1 MLKNDF
7 TILGIESTCD
17 ETSAAVLV
25 GGKKLHS
32 NVVYSQ
38 IEEHKKYHGVV
49 PELASRAHAAKI
61 AAVISQ
67 ALGKEK
73 IDCVAFANGP
83 GLPGGLMVGRVAAET
98 LAHFKQVPILGVNH
112 LEGHLFACEF
122 EDGEVKNPL
131 SFPLIAL
138 IVSGGHTELW
148 YVKGYGEYKVLGR
161 TRDDAAGEAFDKV
174 AKLLGL
180 PYPGGPQVS
189 AQALKGRRDAI
200 DFPRPLLP
208 GTWEFSFS
216 GIKTSVSYYLRDH
229 QPVNIADV
237 CASFEQAVCETLV
250 KKTMLAADT
259 YKVKHIAVGGGVAA
273 NTLLR
278 ELMQKEAQKRDI
290 QTHFVPRTMSSDNAA
305 MIALAAWKKL
315 EYAGPKGLEKKW
327 KININPNLKVKNW
340 EK

>member
-1 MLKNDF
+1 MLKKDF
-7 TILGIESTCD
+7 SILGIESTCD

-25 GGKKLHS
+25 GGKKLVS
-32 NVVYSQ
+32 NVIYSQ

-61 AAVISQ
+61 ASVIEK
-67 ALGKEK
+67 ALGKNH
-73 IDCVAFANGP
+73 IDCIAFAHGP

-98 LAHFKQVPILGVNH
+98 LAKFKQVPLLGVNH

-122 EDGEVKNPL
+122 EDGEVKNSL
-131 SFPLIAL
+131 QFPLIAL

-148 YVKGYGEYKVLGR
+148 YVKGYGNYKVLGR

-189 AQALKGRRDAI
+189 AQALKGKRDAI
-200 DFPRPLLP
+200 NFPRPLLP

-216 GIKTSVSYYLRDH
+216 GLKTSVSYYLRDH
-229 QPVNIADV
+229 KKISVADV

-250 KKTMLAADT
+250 KKTMQAAAK
-259 YKVKHIAVGGGVAA
+259 YKVQYIAVGGGVAA

-278 ELMQKEAQKRDI
+278 ELMTKAGAEKGISVR
-290 QTHFVPRTMSSDNAA
+290 FVPRNMSSDNAG
-305 MIALAAWKKL
+305 MIALAAWRKL
-315 EYAGPKGLEKKW
+315 VHAGKQALRKKW
-327 KININPNLKVKNW
+327 PIEIDPNLKVKNW
-340 EK
+340 GK

>member
-1 MLKNDF
+1 MMKKDF
-7 TILGIESTCD
+7 TVLGIESTCD

-25 GGKKLHS
+25 GGKTLVS
-32 NVVYSQ
+32 NVIYSQ

-61 AAVISQ
+61 ATVIEQ
-67 ALGKEK
+67 ALGGRE
-73 IDCVAFANGP
+73 IDCVAFAHGP

-98 LAHFKQVPILGVNH
+98 LAHFKQVPLIGVNH

-122 EDGEVKNPL
+122 EDNEVKNPL

-148 YVKGYGEYKVLGR
+148 YVKGYGQYKVLGR

-229 QPVNIADV
+229 QPIHIPDV

-250 KKTMLAADT
+250 KKTMLAADK
-259 YKVKHIAVGGGVAA
+259 YKVHHIAVGGGVAA

-278 ELMQKEAQKRDI
+278 ELMQKEAQKRNI

-315 EYAGPKGLEKKW
+315 EYAGPNALDKKW

-340 EK
+340 ER

>member
-1 MLKNDF
+1 MLKKDF
-7 TILGIESTCD
+7 AVLGIESTCD
-17 ETSAAVLV
+17 ETSAALLV
-25 GGKKLHS
+25 GGKKLVS
-32 NVVYSQ
+32 NVIYSQ

-61 AAVISQ
+61 AAVIEQ
-67 ALGKEK
+67 ALGGRD
-73 IDCVAFANGP
+73 IDCVAFAHGP

-98 LAHFKQVPILGVNH
+98 LAKFKKVPILGVNH

-131 SFPLIAL
+131 SFPLVAL

-148 YVKGYGEYKVLGR
+148 YVKGYGNYKVLGR

-189 AQALKGRRDAI
+189 AQALKGRRDAVS
-200 DFPRPLLP
+200 FPRPLLP

-216 GIKTSVSYYLRDH
+216 GIKTAVSYYLRDH
-229 QPVNIADV
+229 RDV
-237 CASFEQAVCETLV
+237 SVPDICASFETAVCETLV
-250 KKTMLAADT
+250 KKTLAAAQK

-273 NTLLR
+273 NSLLR
-278 ELMQKEAQKRDI
+278 EMMQAEGQKRGI
-290 QTHFVPRTMSSDNAA
+290 EARFVPRKMSSDNAA
-305 MIALAAWKKL
+305 MIALAAWKML
-315 EYAGPKGLEKKW
+315 ERAGENAFSKKW
-327 KININPNLKVKNW
+327 NIAVSPNLKVKNW
-340 EK
+340 GK

>member
-1 MLKNDF
+1 MKKDF
-7 TILGIESTCD
+7 AILGIESTCD
-17 ETSAAVLV
+17 ETSAALLV
-25 GGKKLHS
+25 GGKKLLS
-32 NVVYSQ
+32 NVIYSQ

-61 AAVISQ
+61 ASVIEQ
-67 ALGKEK
+67 ALGKHAL
-73 IDCVAFANGP
+73 DCVAFAHGP

-98 LAHFKQVPILGVNH
+98 LAKFKKTPILGINH

-122 EDGEVKNPL
+122 ENGEVSRPL
-131 SFPLIAL
+131 EFPLVAL

-148 YVKGYGEYKVLGR
+148 YVKGYGDYKVLGR

-189 AQALKGRRDAI
+189 AQALQGRRDAI
-200 DFPRPLLP
+200 AFPRPLLP

-216 GIKTSVSYYLRDH
+216 GIKTAVSYYLRDH
-229 QPVNIADV
+229 QQVSVPDV

-250 KKTMLAADT
+250 KKTLLAAQR
-259 YKVKHIAVGGGVAA
+259 YKVKHLAVGGGVAA
-273 NTLLR
+273 NSLLR
-278 ELMQKEAQKRDI
+278 QMLQQQGAQRGLDVR
-290 QTHFVPRTMSSDNAA
+290 FVQRGMSSDNAA
-305 MIALAAWKKL
+305 MIALAAWRRL
-315 EYAGPKGLEKKW
+315 EAAGPDGLNKKW

>member
-1 MLKNDF
+1 MKTKDF
-7 TILGIESTCD
+7 TILGIVSTCY
-17 ETSAAVLV
+17 ETSAAVLR
-25 GGKKLHS
+25 GGKYLLS

-67 ALGKEK
+67 ALGEEK

-122 EDGEVKNPL
+122 EDAEVKNPL
-131 SFPLIAL
+131 GFPLIAL

-148 YVKGYGEYKVLGR
+148 FVKGYGQYKVLGR

-180 PYPGGPQVS
+180 AYPGGPQVS

-229 QPVNIADV
+229 QPVNVPDV

-250 KKTMLAADT
+250 KKTMLAADK

-278 ELMQKEAQKRDI
+278 ELMQKEAQKRNI
-290 QTHFVPRTMSSDNAA
+290 QTHFVPLTMSSDNAA

-315 EYAGPKGLEKKW
+315 EYAGPNGLEKKCN
-327 KININPNLKVKNW
+327 ININPNMKVKNW

>member
-1 MLKNDF
+1 MSNTDF

-17 ETSAAVLV
+17 ETSAALLV
-25 GGKKLHS
+25 GGKKLWS
-32 NVVYSQ
+32 NVIYSQ

-61 AAVISQ
+61 ATVVKD
-67 ALGKEK
+67 ALGNHP
-73 IDCVAFANGP
+73 IDCVAFAHGP

-98 LAHFKQVPILGVNH
+98 LAAFYQVPLMGVNH

-148 YVKGYGEYKVLGR
+148 YVKGYGQYKVLGR

-229 QPVNIADV
+229 QQISIPDV

-250 KKTMLAADT
+250 KKTMKAVQK
-259 YKVKHIAVGGGVAA
+259 YKVKYIAVGGGVAA
-273 NTLLR
+273 NSLLR
-278 ELMQKEAQKRDI
+278 EMMSSEGKKRGVEVR
-290 QTHFVPRTMSSDNAA
+290 FVPRKMSSDNAA
-305 MIALAAWKKL
+305 MIALAAWRKWQH
-315 EYAGPKGLEKKW
+315 AGSHAATVKW
-327 KININPNLKVKNW
+327 PIAINPNLTVKNW
-340 EK
+340 GR

>member
-1 MLKNDF
+1 MTKKDF

-17 ETSAAVLV
+17 ETSAAVLR
-25 GGKKLHS
+25 GGKHLLS

-148 YVKGYGEYKVLGR
+148 YVKGYGQYKVLGR

-180 PYPGGPQVS
+180 AYPGGPQVS

-200 DFPRPLLP
+200 DFPRPMLP

-229 QPVNIADV
+229 QPVNVPDV

-250 KKTMLAADT
+250 KKTMLAADK

-278 ELMQKEAQKRDI
+278 ELMQKEAQKRNI
-290 QTHFVPRTMSSDNAA
+290 QTHFVPRNMSSDNAA

-315 EYAGPKGLEKKW
+315 EYAGQNGLGKKW
-327 KININPNLKVKNW
+327 NININPNMKVKNW

>member
-1 MLKNDF
+1 MKKDF
-7 TILGIESTCD
+7 AILGIESTCD
-17 ETSAAVLV
+17 ETSAALLV
-25 GGKKLHS
+25 GGKKLLS
-32 NVVYSQ
+32 NVIYSQ

-61 AAVISQ
+61 AAVIDQ
-67 ALGKEK
+67 ALGQHD
-73 IDCVAFANGP
+73 IDCVAFAHGP
-83 GLPGGLMVGRVAAET
+83 GLPGGLMVGRVAAQT
-98 LAHFKQVPILGVNH
+98 LAKFKKTPILGINH

-122 EDGEVKNPL
+122 ENGEVARPL
-131 SFPLIAL
+131 EFPLVAL

-148 YVKGYGEYKVLGR
+148 YVKGYGDYKVLGR

-189 AQALKGRRDAI
+189 AQALQGRRDAI
-200 DFPRPLLP
+200 AFPRPLLP

-216 GIKTSVSYYLRDH
+216 GIKTAVSYYLRDH
-229 QPVNIADV
+229 RQVSVPDV

-250 KKTMLAADT
+250 KKALLAAQK

-273 NTLLR
+273 NALLR
-278 ELMQKEAQKRDI
+278 QMLQEQGAQKGIDVR
-290 QTHFVPRTMSSDNAA
+290 FVQRGMSSDNAA
-305 MIALAAWKKL
+305 MIALAAWRRL
-315 EYAGPKGLEKKW
+315 EAAGPDALDKKW
-327 KININPNLKVKNW
+327 NININPNLKVKNW

>member
-1 MLKNDF
+1 MKPDY
-7 TILGIESTCD
+7 TILAIESTCD
-17 ETSAAVLV
+17 ETSAAVLR
-25 GGKKLHS
+25 GGRTIVS

-61 AAVISQ
+61 ATVINE
-67 ALGKEK
+67 ALGDYPL
-73 IDCVAFANGP
+73 DCVAFANGP

-98 LAHFKQVPILGVNH
+98 LARFYNIPLMGVNH
-112 LEGHLFACEF
+112 LEGHLYACEF
-122 EDGEVKNPL
+122 ENNKADYKL
-131 SFPLIAL
+131 QFPLIAL

-148 YVKGYGEYKVLGR
+148 LVKGYGQYKVLGK

-189 AQALKGRRDAI
+189 KQALVGRRDAV

-216 GIKTSVSYYLRDH
+216 GIKTAVSYYLRDN
-229 QPVNIADV
+229 PNANVPDV
-237 CASFEQAVCETLV
+237 CASFEQAMVETLV
-250 KKTMLAADT
+250 KKTVSAAQK
-259 YKVKHIAVGGGVAA
+259 YKVKMIAVGGGVAA

-278 ELMQKEAQKRDI
+278 GLMS
-290 QTHFVPRTMSSDNAA
+290 QTGEKAGIPVRFVERGLSSDNAA
-305 MIALAAWKKL
+305 MLALTAYKQLAHA
-315 EYAGPKGLEKKW
+315 EANNRPPKW
-327 KININPNLKVKNW
+327 DIDINPNLPVRSW
-340 EK
+340 R

>member
-1 MLKNDF
+1 MKKNF

-17 ETSAAVLV
+17 ETSAALLV
-25 GGKKLHS
+25 DGKKLVS
-32 NVVYSQ
+32 NVIYSQ

-61 AAVISQ
+61 ATVIDE
-67 ALGKEK
+67 ALGHHD
-73 IDCVAFANGP
+73 IDCVAFAHGP

-98 LAHFKQVPILGVNH
+98 LANFKKTPILGVNH
-112 LEGHLFACEF
+112 LEGHIFACEF
-122 EDGEVKNPL
+122 EDDEVKNPL
-131 SFPLIAL
+131 TFPLIAL

-148 YVKGYGEYKVLGR
+148 YVKGYGDYKVLGR

-200 DFPRPLLP
+200 NFPRPLLP

-229 QPVNIADV
+229 KDINIADV

-250 KKTMLAADT
+250 KKTMLAAEK
-259 YKVKHIAVGGGVAA
+259 YKVKYIAVGGGVAA
-273 NTLLR
+273 NSLLR
-278 ELMQKEAQKRDI
+278 EIMNAEGKKRGI
-290 QTHFVPRTMSSDNAA
+290 ETRFVPRGMSSDNAA
-305 MIALAAWKKL
+305 MIALAAYRRL
-315 EYAGPKGLEKKW
+315 EHAGPDALEKKW
-327 KININPNLKVKNW
+327 QININPNLRVKNW
-340 EK
+340 GK